1 MNRSDQGGV
10 TLPLRVFNG
19 ASAPAVQPID
29 WLIRQLLARGAGT
42 ILFGQPG
49 VSKTAHALVL
59 CACLSRGLPF
69 AGFDTG
75 AGGLRIL
82 YVDFDKG
89 WNWSSE
95 LIQAAFRGVGCEG
108 LPDDFWYFSPLT
120 AECQEPSIDTN
131 LEYIGQRIAE
141 TVSVL
146 AIDLVVVD
154 SLGMGMA
161 GDPNNQQDVSMA
173 LREGLDAARANNAA
187 VLVLDHAAKSA
198 AEMTTRVPTPIGAQ
212 SKRAWAVVTVAL
224 EREEMG
230 LTRWSVD
237 KTNAREFL
245 PFVTRLNFE
254 NNLTTQ
260 QLETLTLERVGEAGD
275 RVKASGLGGNA
286 AAQQMI
292 LEQLSS
298 GEKRRKEFGRGGT
311 IDRAL
316 EELIASSTV
325 VKPAHGIYRLADVS
339 AAPHHRPLA
348 FDGVVQEDETSP
360 TSITKTTPLF
370 ADSKLAS
377 ETAMVISPNL

>member
-212 SKRAWAVVTVAL
+212 SKRAYCANC
-224 EREEMG
+224 
-230 LTRWSVD
+230 D
-237 KTNAREFL
+237 
-245 PFVTRLNFE
+245 
-254 NNLTTQ
+254 
-260 QLETLTLERVGEAGD
+260 
-275 RVKASGLGGNA
+275 
-286 AAQQMI
+286 
-292 LEQLSS
+292 
-298 GEKRRKEFGRGGT
+298 
-311 IDRAL
+311 
-316 EELIASSTV
+316 
-325 VKPAHGIYRLADVS
+325 
-339 AAPHHRPLA
+339 
-348 FDGVVQEDETSP
+348 
-360 TSITKTTPLF
+360 
-370 ADSKLAS
+370 
-377 ETAMVISPNL
+377 